1 MQENLQDLF
10 LELYE
15 MPFGITF
22 HNQKK
27 IFETLARN
35 DFFGTYLILKKSHF
49 LFMSVEK

>member
-27 IFETLARN
+27 SLKHWQEMISSE
-35 DFFGTYLILKKSHF
+35 LI
-49 LFMSVEK
+49 